1 MTRRLFLQCG
11 GGGLALAA
19 FAIIGCASTRTTVTE
34 RRHADSIAVEARKV
48 EALTSSERTEDYIR
62 EVIVLQAD
70 TAGELRPVWK
80 MVEKSRNEEKE
91 KTAENTQKI
100 DSAAFSSE
108 NDRIMQQETENPAEG
123 KKTRFWMW
131 AFFVLLGLAAIG
143 VGVVFLWRKYLKKW
157 WT

>member
-1 MTRRLFLQCG
+1 MKRLFLRCG
-11 GGGLALAA
+11 GGGLMLAA
-19 FAIIGCASTRTTVTE
+19 FAILTACGSRREAIATRHT
-34 RRHADSIAVEARKV
+34 DSIAVEARKA
-48 EALTSSERTEDYIR
+48 ESLTSRESVSDYVR

-91 KTAENTQKI
+91 KTAENTQKL

-108 NDRIMQQETENPAEG
+108 NDRIILQEKEKPAER

-131 AFFVLLGLAAIG
+131 AFFILLGLAAIG
-143 VGVVFLWRKYLKKW
+143 VGVVFLWRKTLKPW
-157 WT
+157 I